1 VTHAALHTRLCDLFG
16 VRVPIV
22 QTGMGWVAGP
32 RLTQATSN
40 AGGLGVLA
48 GATLTFEQLRPAIL
62 EIKERTDAP
71 FGVNLRADAPDI
83 EDRCDV
89 VIAEGVKVASFA
101 SPPAERVV
109 KKLKDA
115 GVVVVP
121 TIGARRHAEK
131 VAALGV
137 DAVIAQGAEGGG
149 HTGVVPTTLLVPQVV
164 DAVDLPVIAAGGF
177 FDGRGLV
184 AALAYGASGIAMG
197 TRFLLTRESRVPDGV
212 KAVYL
217 DTPVTGTVVTRAIDG
232 APQRVIRTRLV
243 DRLEGAGR
251 LVALPRAV
259 RNALRFR
266 KLTGTPLRDLLRE
279 GLAMKRSQ
287 DLTWGQMIMAANAPM
302 LTKATM
308 VDGHL
313 ETGILPT
320 GMGVGVIEELPTVA
334 ELIERIVAEAEAVLA
349 GFGA

>member
-1 VTHAALHTRLCDLFG
+1 MHAALHTRLCDLFG
-16 VRVPIV
+16 VQFPIV

-40 AGGLGVLA
+40 AGGLGILA
-48 GATLTFEQLRPAIL
+48 GATLTFDELEPAVRD
-62 EIKERTDAP
+62 IKERTDKP

-83 EDRCDV
+83 EDRADLL
-89 VIAEGVKVASFA
+89 IKHGVRVASFA
-101 SPPAERVV
+101 SPPTERVV
-109 KKLKDA
+109 KQLKDA
-115 GVVVVP
+115 GLVVMP
-121 TIGARRHAEK
+121 TVGARRHAEK

-164 DAVDLPVIAAGGF
+164 DAVDIPVLAAGGF

-184 AALAYGASGIAMG
+184 AALAWGAAGIAMG
-197 TRFLLTRESRVPDGV
+197 TRFLLTQESRVPDDV
-212 KAVYL
+212 KSVYL

-232 APQRVIRTRLV
+232 APQRVIRTKV
-243 DRLEGAGR
+243 IDRLEGAGR
-251 LVALPRAV
+251 LVAFPRAAI
-259 RNALRFR
+259 NALRFR

-287 DLTWGQMIMAANAPM
+287 DLTYGQMMMAANAPM

-320 GMGVGVIEELPTVA
+320 GMGVGVIDELPTVA
-334 ELIERIVAEAEAVLA
+334 ELLERIIQEADATLA
-349 GFGA
+349 RLEG

>member
-1 VTHAALHTRLCDLFG
+1 MHAALHTRLCDLFG
-16 VRVPIV
+16 VQYPIV

-40 AGGLGVLA
+40 AGGLGILA
-48 GATLTFEQLRPAIL
+48 GATLTFEELLPAVRD
-62 EIKERTDAP
+62 IKERTDKP

-83 EDRCDV
+83 EDRADV
-89 VIAEGVKVASFA
+89 LIAEGVCVASFA

-115 GVVVVP
+115 GLVVMP
-121 TIGARRHAEK
+121 TVGARRHAEK

-164 DAVDLPVIAAGGF
+164 DAVDIPVLAAGGF

-197 TRFLLTRESRVPDGV
+197 TRFLLTKESRVPDDV
-212 KAVYL
+212 KSVYL

-232 APQRVIRTRLV
+232 APQRVIRTKV
-243 DRLEGAGR
+243 IDRLEGAGR
-251 LVALPRAV
+251 LVAFPRAAV
-259 RNALRFR
+259 NALRFR
-266 KLTGTPLRDLLRE
+266 KLTGTPLRDLIRE

-287 DLTWGQMIMAANAPM
+287 DLTYGQMVMAANAPM

-320 GMGVGVIEELPTVA
+320 GMGVGVIDELPTVA
-334 ELIERIVAEAEAVLA
+334 ELIERIIREAEATLQRL
-349 GFGA
+349 GA

>member
-1 VTHAALHTRLCDLFG
+1 VHPTLHTDLCEKLG
-16 VRVPIV
+16 VRYPIV

-32 RLTQATSN
+32 RLTTATSN
-40 AGGLGVLA
+40 AGGLGILA
-48 GATLTFEQLRPAIL
+48 GATMTFEQLRAAIHDVA
-62 EIKERTDAP
+62 ERTDKP
-71 FGVNLRADAPDI
+71 FGVNLRADAPDVEERI
-83 EDRCDV
+83 DV
-89 VIAEGVKVASFA
+89 LVAEGVRLASFA
-101 SPPAERVV
+101 SPPAERLV
-109 KKLKDA
+109 KRLKD
-115 GVVVVP
+115 GGLLVVP

-164 DAVDLPVIAAGGF
+164 DVLDVPVIAAGGF

-184 AALAYGASGIAMG
+184 AALAYGAAGVAMG
-197 TRFLLTRESRVPDGV
+197 TRFLLTQESRVPEVV
-212 KAVYL
+212 KQVYL
-217 DTPVTGTVVTRAIDG
+217 GTPVTGTVVTRAIDG
-232 APQRVIRTRLV
+232 APQRVIRTDV
-243 DRLEGAGR
+243 IDHLEGSGR
-251 LVALPRAV
+251 LTALPRAA

-287 DLTWGQMIMAANAPM
+287 GLTWGQMIMAANAPM

-320 GMGVGVIEELPTVA
+320 GMGVGVIDELPTVA
-334 ELIERIVAEAEAVLA
+334 ELLERIIHEAEAALKRL
-349 GFGA
+349 GA

>member
-1 VTHAALHTRLCDLFG
+1 MTHAALHTRLCDLFG
-16 VRVPIV
+16 VRYPIV
-22 QTGMGWVAGP
+22 QTGMGWVAGG

-40 AGGLGVLA
+40 AGGLGILA
-48 GATLTFEQLRPAIL
+48 GATLTFEQLAPAIHD
-62 EIKERTDAP
+62 IKERTSNP

-83 EDRCDV
+83 EDRVDV
-89 VIAEGVKVASFA
+89 LITEGVRVASFA
-101 SPPAERVV
+101 NPPPERVV

-115 GVVVVP
+115 GLVVMP

-131 VAALGV
+131 VVALGV

-164 DAVDLPVIAAGGF
+164 DAVDVPVVAAGGF

-197 TRFLLTRESRVPDGV
+197 TRFLLTKESRVPDEV

-232 APQRVIRTRLV
+232 APQRVIRTKV
-243 DRLEGAGR
+243 IDRLEGAGR
-251 LVALPRAV
+251 LLALPRAV

-266 KLTGTPLRDLLRE
+266 KLTGTPLRELIRE
-279 GLAMKRSQ
+279 GLSMKKSQ
-287 DLTWGQMIMAANAPM
+287 DLSYGQMIMAANAPM

-320 GMGVGVIEELPTVA
+320 GMGVGVIDELPTVA
-334 ELIERIVAEAEAVLA
+334 ELIDRIVQEAEDTLQRL
-349 GFGA
+349 GA

>member
-1 VTHAALHTRLCDLFG
+1 MTHAALRTRLCDLFG
-16 VRVPIV
+16 VEYPIV

-32 RLTQATSN
+32 RLAQATSN

-48 GATLTFEQLRPAIL
+48 GATLTPEQFEPAVR
-62 EIKERTDAP
+62 EIKERTDKP
-71 FGVNLRADAPDI
+71 FGVNLRADAPDL

-89 VIAEGVKVASFA
+89 LIAAGVRVASFA
-101 SPPAERVV
+101 SPPPERVV

-115 GVVVVP
+115 GLVVMP

-131 VAALGV
+131 VAELGV

-164 DAVDLPVIAAGGF
+164 DTVDIPVVAAGGF

-197 TRFLLTRESRVPDGV
+197 TRFLLTKESRVPDEV
-212 KAVYL
+212 KSVYL
-217 DTPVTGTVVTRAIDG
+217 DTPVTGTVVTRKIDG
-232 APQRVIRTRLV
+232 APQRVIRTKV
-243 DRLEGAGR
+243 IDRLEGAGR

-259 RNALRFR
+259 INALRFR
-266 KLTGTPLRDLLRE
+266 KLTGTPLRDLVRE
-279 GLAMKRSQ
+279 GLAMKKSQ
-287 DLTWGQMIMAANAPM
+287 DLTWGQMVMAANAPM

-320 GMGVGVIEELPTVA
+320 GMGVGVIDELPTVA
-334 ELIERIVAEAEAVLA
+334 ELIERIIEEADATLRRLEV
-349 GFGA
+349 

>member
-1 VTHAALHTRLCDLFG
+1 MTHSALHTRLCDLFG
-16 VRVPIV
+16 VHYPIV

-32 RLTQATSN
+32 RLAQATSN
-40 AGGLGVLA
+40 AGGLGILA
-48 GATLTFEQLRPAIL
+48 GATLTPEQFEPAVR
-62 EIKERTDAP
+62 EIKERTDKP
-71 FGVNLRADAPDI
+71 FGVNLRADAPDL

-89 VIAEGVKVASFA
+89 LIAAGVRVASFA
-101 SPPAERVV
+101 SPPPERVV
-109 KKLKDA
+109 KQLKDA
-115 GVVVVP
+115 GLVVVP

-131 VAALGV
+131 VAELGV

-164 DAVDLPVIAAGGF
+164 DTVDIPVVAAGGF

-197 TRFLLTRESRVPDGV
+197 TRFLLTQESRVPEGV
-212 KAVYL
+212 KSVYL
-217 DTPVTGTVVTRAIDG
+217 DTPVTGTVVTRKIDG
-232 APQRVIRTRLV
+232 APQRVIRTKV
-243 DRLEGAGR
+243 IDRLEGAGR

-259 RNALRFR
+259 INALRFR

-279 GLAMKRSQ
+279 GLAMKKSQ
-287 DLTWGQMIMAANAPM
+287 DLTWGQMVMAANAPM

-313 ETGILPT
+313 ETGNLPT
-320 GMGVGVIEELPTVA
+320 GMGVGVIDELPTVA
-334 ELIERIVAEAEAVLA
+334 ELVERIIEEADATLRRLEA
-349 GFGA
+349 

>member
-1 VTHAALHTRLCDLFG
+1 MHAALHTRLCDLFG
-16 VRVPIV
+16 VQYPIV

-40 AGGLGVLA
+40 AGGLGILA
-48 GATLTFEQLRPAIL
+48 GATLTFEELLPAVRD
-62 EIKERTDAP
+62 IKERTDKP

-83 EDRCDV
+83 EDRADV
-89 VIAEGVKVASFA
+89 LIAEGVRVASFA

-115 GVVVVP
+115 GLVVMP
-121 TIGARRHAEK
+121 TVGARRHAEK

-164 DAVDLPVIAAGGF
+164 DAVDIPVLAAGGF

-197 TRFLLTRESRVPDGV
+197 TRFLLTKESRVPDDV
-212 KAVYL
+212 KSVYL

-232 APQRVIRTRLV
+232 APQRVIRTKV
-243 DRLEGAGR
+243 IDRLEGAGR
-251 LVALPRAV
+251 LVAFPRAAV
-259 RNALRFR
+259 NALRFR
-266 KLTGTPLRDLLRE
+266 KLTGTPLRDLIRE

-287 DLTWGQMIMAANAPM
+287 DLTYGQMVMAANAPM

-320 GMGVGVIEELPTVA
+320 GMGVGVIDELPTVA
-334 ELIERIVAEAEAVLA
+334 ELIERIIREAEATLQRL
-349 GFGA
+349 GA